1 MSKFNFFLQFQYKI
15 CRQLL
20 SLLTLNLH
28 FLGVIECFS
37 EPNKSKP
44 VFLGAIARF
53 SKSEPLYFLV
63 AIEHFSEFHKSEPL
77 FLGAI
82 AR

>member
-1 MSKFNFFLQFQYKI
+1 LREKTGAKKCCETVPLTYLQP
-15 CRQLL
+15 
-20 SLLTLNLH
+20 NV
-28 FLGVIECFS
+28 LGVIECFS